1 MKLKQ
6 SRHLLTSW
14 EPLLGRILNHV
25 TLLNLIRILH
35 NKGGK
40 LYSTSLHFCYVEACR
55 KSHNVGVQHLLIGF
69 HVVTMF
75 LKATLGRML
84 KSVCR
89 ACDWL
94 FKVKNFPLI
103 TFDLIYYY
111 HDDVTLILETFPCL
125 DALFRPSI
133 SKFLLHVLH
142 SRLCFWLTLSTNL
155 I

>member
-6 SRHLLTSW
+6 SRHLLTSC

-40 LYSTSLHFCYVEACR
+40 LYGTSLHFCYVEACR

-75 LKATLGRML
+75 LKTTLGRML
-84 KSVCR
+84 ECCAFTFQGEKLSINCI
-89 ACDWL
+89 L
-94 FKVKNFPLI
+94 FI
-103 TFDLIYYY
+103 TA
-111 HDDVTLILETFPCL
+111 VMT
-125 DALFRPSI
+125 
-133 SKFLLHVLH
+133 
-142 SRLCFWLTLSTNL
+142 
-155 I
+155 